1 MRWVRLILRNYFRT
15 SDGYLYFPDSEVG
28 IDSTVIVV
36 NIQRKVFGAII
47 EIWNKAQHKSNKYLN
62 DNSMFIPDM

>member
-1 MRWVRLILRNYFRT
+1 MRSVRLMLSNYFRT

-28 IDSTVIVV
+28 IDSIVIVV

-47 EIWNKAQHKSNKYLN
+47 
-62 DNSMFIPDM
+62 